1 MPFLRP
7 SLIANVQF
15 DPGRSRHAAPGQTD
29 ILDDEANN
37 DVEPYTYGQNNNVAG
52 IPQMSQN
59 NAGYPASSS
68 GIAPGLPPLNT
79 GMAVSTAVAAGA
91 PLTSRTSYFEAS
103 QGANVARGPSSASTL
118 TSAGFAGRGAQPS
131 PGQQPFSQFYQQAQA
146 KSSAPGMGMPVAVPT
161 GQSQTPMSAAAQR
174 KAREAAQERQAL
186 RPANSSD
193 SAPYYTTHQA
203 GMSSGTGGEVSPPIS
218 ATTGASGVMLHSD
231 GGRYMPEDQ
240 GDDVVEGPS
249 ELPPQ

>member
-1 MPFLRP
+1 
-7 SLIANVQF
+7 
-15 DPGRSRHAAPGQTD
+15 
-29 ILDDEANN
+29 
-37 DVEPYTYGQNNNVAG
+37 
-52 IPQMSQN
+52 MSQN